1 MNPQS
6 APSHPFRLSL
16 LSLSLRAALAGIAI
30 SQTAYAQLLP
40 SEQSAPSPLQNGF
53 VISDIRIEG
62 LERISAGTVLT
73 YLPLEKGDR
82 LDPSRAATAT
92 RALFKTGFFN
102 DVKFERDDDILVI
115 TVQERPAISKVTLI
129 GNKDIKE
136 PDLRKALAGIGLSE
150 GEVYN
155 RLIIDKVQQ
164 ELTRQYYN
172 RGKYNV
178 KVTPSV
184 KKLDRNRVD
193 VTISIGEGKA
203 SKIRHWNI
211 VGNKRFTDEEI
222 MEGFEAKTTNWL
234 SWYKRD
240 DQYAKEKIQGDLEK
254 LRAFYLD
261 RGYVDFDI
269 ESTQVS
275 MSPDRKDI
283 YITANVSEGEVYKIK
298 DTKLTGTFIIGQD
311 ALEPLV
317 FTQPGDIFSRRR
329 LEQTSEAIKGVLA
342 NVGYAFA
349 EVQPIPEINKEK
361 REVSLNF
368 FVTPGKRVYVRRIK
382 FLGNLKT
389 QDEVLRREMRLF
401 EGSWFSQA
409 EVDRTKIRLGR
420 LGYVE
425 ADVKIETPKVAGTD
439 DQVDIEITV
448 KERQVGNFQFGF
460 GYSAFQGGLITNISL
475 DQDNFLG
482 RGNRVGLALSNSLF
496 NRSFSFSHFN
506 PYWTDDGV
514 SRGFSLNFRDSDYSQ
529 LDNVAQYQN
538 NTIGLTNSY
547 SVPITETDRINFQ
560 IGVDQSKLRLPIGG
574 SPTSYLNFI
583 NENGA
588 RGCAPFTNGVSDGM
602 GGFDPLRNFE
612 DFQSRCADFLSYR
625 AQAGWARDTRNRA
638 LIPTAGS
645 YIRLGA
651 EATLPGSDLRYVK
664 FSGEYQ
670 RFFPLTYNLVFMTR
684 TEIGVGENYGKS
696 KSFPFF
702 ENFYGGGTRSVRG
715 FRDNTLG
722 PQASNGIDPATG
734 AVLDTFAIGG
744 AMSFSQTFEVLFPTP
759 FAKDSESVRLAAFV
773 DAGQV
778 YKDLESFSG
787 TKLRYSAGL
796 SMQWRS
802 PVAPIIISF
811 AEPLNDKP
819 GDDVERLQFTFLNGL

>member
-1 MNPQS
+1 MTFQPLR
-6 APSHPFRLSL
+6 FRLL
-16 LSLSLRAALAGIAI
+16 TLSLKVALAGCALVP
-30 SQTAYAQLLP
+30 TASAQLLAPATPMP
-40 SEQSAPSPLQNGF
+40 SSNGF
-53 VISDIRIEG
+53 VISDIRIDG

-73 YLPLEKGDR
+73 YLPLERGDR
-82 LDPSRAATAT
+82 LDPSRASNAT
-92 RALFKTGFFN
+92 RALYKTGFFN
-102 DVKFERDDDILVI
+102 DVKLERDGDILVI

-136 PDLRKALAGIGLSE
+136 DDLRKALAGIGLSE

-193 VTISIGEGKA
+193 VTISVGEGKA
-203 SKIRHWNI
+203 SKIRHLNI

-240 DQYAKEKIQGDLEK
+240 DQYSKEKIQGDLEK
-254 LRAFYLD
+254 LRAYYLD

-283 YITANVSEGEVYKIK
+283 YITANVTEGEVYKIR

-317 FTQPGDIFSRRR
+317 FTQKGDIFSRRR

-349 EVQPIPEINKEK
+349 EVQPIPEIDKEK

-401 EGSWFSQA
+401 EGGWFSQA

-425 ADVKIETPKVAGTD
+425 ADVKVETPKVAGTD
-439 DQVDIEITV
+439 DQVDIEISV

-482 RGNRVGLALSNSLF
+482 RGNRVGFSLSNSLF
-496 NRSFSFSHFN
+496 NRTFSFSHFD
-506 PYWTDDGV
+506 PYWTDDGI
-514 SRGFSLNFRDSDYSQ
+514 SRGFTLSFRDSDYSQ
-529 LDNVAQYQN
+529 LQNLVNYQN
-538 NTIGLTNSY
+538 NQISVANSY
-547 SVPITETDRINFQ
+547 SVPVTETDRINFQ
-560 IGVDQSKLRLPIGG
+560 VAVDQNKLRLPSLDTPPAFLGF
-574 SPTSYLNFI
+574 L
-583 NENGA
+583 NENDG
-588 RGCAPFTNGVSDGM
+588 RDCAPNRDEVGEF
-602 GGFDPLRNFE
+602 
-612 DFQSRCADFLSYR
+612 FQARCADFR
-625 AQAGWARDTRNRA
+625 ALRVQGGWARDTRNRA

-651 EATLPGSDLRYVK
+651 EATLPGSDLRYTK
-664 FSGEYQ
+664 ISTEYQ
-670 RFFPLTYNLVFMTR
+670 RFFPLGYNLVFMSR
-684 TEIGVGENYGKS
+684 TGIDVGETYGKS
-696 KSFPFF
+696 KTYPFF
-702 ENFYGGGTRSVRG
+702 ENFYGGGSRSVRG

-722 PQASNGIDPATG
+722 PRYSTTNP
-734 AVLDTFAIGG
+734 LDGTIINSFPIGG
-744 AMSFSQTFEVLFPTP
+744 AMSFSQSFEVLFPTP
-759 FAKDSESVRLAAFV
+759 FAKDSESVRLAAFL

-787 TKLRYSAGL
+787 TKLRYSVGL

-811 AEPLNDKP
+811 AEPLNDKE